1 MWSIWGEIEDLGS
14 LHPIQLGPLDASW
27 TKKYFRMEIL
37 HSTGGDRKLADD
49 RIGVIGLLFELNSV
63 NRTHLDFPHIH
74 WTISRFLDQIQTY
87 DGFGALQKTDIHA
100 LGFLLDPGCDHP
112 FVARHMAFGI
122 KGLSRR

>member
-63 NRTHLDFPHIH
+63 NRTHLDFRIF
-74 WTISRFLDQIQTY
+74 IGQ
-87 DGFGALQKTDIHA
+87 
-100 LGFLLDPGCDHP
+100 
-112 FVARHMAFGI
+112 
-122 KGLSRR
+122 